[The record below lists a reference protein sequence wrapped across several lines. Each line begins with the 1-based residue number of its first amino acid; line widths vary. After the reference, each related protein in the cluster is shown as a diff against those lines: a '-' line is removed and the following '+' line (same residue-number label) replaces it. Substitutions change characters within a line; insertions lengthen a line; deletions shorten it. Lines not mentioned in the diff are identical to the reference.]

1 MNVYDFDKTILN
13 DDSTKLFLLYCF
25 RKMPR
30 LFFKGPVDKISSFY
44 AYAAGKKS
52 VDRFKENMFGFLPYV
67 SDLNVLLQDFWD
79 RNMWRVEPY
88 YRKVQR
94 PDDLIISAS
103 PDFLVRPMA
112 ERLGAELIA
121 TDMSPFSGKIRG
133 VNCKREEKVRRFRQL
148 YPDASVEA
156 FYSDSLS
163 DTPMAKLADQAWL
176 IVDHE
181 PVPWPFEKSSAGQ

>member
-1 MNVYDFDKTILN
+1 MNVYDFDKTIIN
-13 DDSTKLFLLYCF
+13 EDSTKLFLLYCF

-30 LFFKGPVDKISSFY
+30 LFFKEPIDKLTAFA
-44 AYAAGKKS
+44 AYAARKEP
-52 VDRFKENMFGFLPYV
+52 VDRFKENMFGFLAFVP
-67 SDLNVLLQDFWD
+67 DLNGLLNDFWD

-88 YRKVQR
+88 YRRISR

-103 PDFLVRPMA
+103 PDFIVRPAA

-133 VNCKREEKVRRFRQL
+133 VNCKGGDKVRRFLRE
-148 YPDASVEA
+148 YPDAHVEA

-163 DTPMAKLADQAWL
+163 DTPMAKLAEEAWL
-176 IVDHE
+176 IVNHE
-181 PVPWPFEKSSAGQ
+181 PVPWPFEKSHAE

>member
-25 RKMPR
+25 RRMPR
-30 LFFKGPVDKISSFY
+30 LFFKAPVGKISSFA
-44 AYAAGKKS
+44 AYAAGKEP
-52 VDRFKENMFGFLPYV
+52 VDRFKENMFAFLQYV
-67 SDLNVLLQDFWD
+67 PDLDSLLKDFWD

-88 YRKVQR
+88 YEKTRR

-121 TDMSPFSGKIRG
+121 TDMSPSSGKIRG
-133 VNCKREEKVRRFRQL
+133 VNCKREEKVRRFRQM
-148 YPDASVEA
+148 YPDAHVEA

-163 DTPMAKLADQAWL
+163 DTPMAKLADEAWL
-176 IVDHE
+176 IVKHE
-181 PVPWPFEKSSAGQ
+181 PVPWPFEEKWSN

>member
-1 MNVYDFDKTILN
+1 MNVYDFDKTIIN

-25 RKMPR
+25 RRMPR
-30 LFFKGPVDKISSFY
+30 LFFKNAGGKLSAFA
-44 AYAAGKKS
+44 AYAAGKES
-52 VDRFKENMFGFLPYV
+52 VDRFKENMFSFLAGIPNL
-67 SDLNVLLQDFWD
+67 DGILDDFWD

-88 YRKVQR
+88 YRELSR

-103 PDFLVRPMA
+103 PDFLVRPAA

-133 VNCKREEKVRRFRQL
+133 VNCKGEEKVRRFLRL
-148 YPDASVEA
+148 YPDAHVEG

-163 DTPMAKLADQAWL
+163 DTPMAMLADQAWL
-176 IVDHE
+176 IVNHE
-181 PVPWPFEKSSAGQ
+181 PVPWPFE